1 MSQLIPI
8 VLQAD
13 QTEGTQATVAQW
25 LKQPGEAVSKD
36 EPIVELETDK
46 VMMEVTAPQDGVLQ
60 EIHLQEG
67 DAVAPDQILG
77 TIAEGVVSKDPNV
90 KPKAEHSS
98 LTPKEKNQ
106 EVNVDP
112 TAGASNP
119 PSITVIS
126 PAVRRLTREYNLD
139 LSSISG
145 SGKNGRIT
153 TRDIQAHLN
162 NQPALETAKEIISNE
177 TSEKVPHS
185 LMRKRIAEHMQHSVQ
200 TAPHVT
206 SVFDMDLSTIIQ
218 HRKQHKSEYE
228 NRGVKLTF
236 TAYFIAACV
245 QAMKVEPKIN
255 SQFHTDALEVFKHLH
270 IGVGTA
276 LGDEG
281 LIVPVIKHCEQMDL
295 FQIASALTEITAKA
309 RDNKLTQQDV
319 QGGTFTISNH
329 GVSGS
334 LVATPIII
342 NQPQTAILG
351 LGKMEKRV
359 VVREMD
365 GMDAMV
371 IKPMCYVSL
380 TIDHRAL
387 DAFQTNRFLTA
398 FVEAIENWT

>member
-1 MSQLIPI
+1 MSALVPI
-8 VLQAD
+8 VLLAD

-25 LKQPGEAVSKD
+25 LKQPGDSVQKD
-36 EPIVELETDK
+36 EPLIELETDK
-46 VMMEVTAPQDGVLQ
+46 VMMEVTAPADGVLQ
-60 EIHLQEG
+60 EIKLQPG
-67 DAVAPDQILG
+67 DAVAPEQVLG
-77 TIAEGVVSKDPNV
+77 TISAGEVSKPLNAMQQ
-90 KPKAEHSS
+90 AEHSS
-98 LTPKEKNQ
+98 LTPKEKNH
-106 EVNVDP
+106 EVIEKP

-119 PSITVIS
+119 PSVTVIS
-126 PAVRRLTREYNLD
+126 PAVRRLTREHNLD
-139 LSSISG
+139 LSQLKG

-153 TRDIQAHLN
+153 TRDIQAYLKGN
-162 NQPALETAKEIISNE
+162 STLKTPASAAEN
-177 TSEKVPHS
+177 SEMIPHTV
-185 LMRKRIAEHMQHSVQ
+185 MRQRIAEHMQHSVQ

-206 SVFDMDLSTIIQ
+206 SVFDMDLSRIIA
-218 HRKQHKSEYE
+218 HRKQHKE
-228 NRGVKLTF
+228 NFAQRGAKLTF
-236 TAYFIAACV
+236 TAYFIAATV
-245 QAMKVEPKIN
+245 QAMQTEPKIN
-255 SQFHTDALEVFKHLH
+255 SRFHQDALEVFKYMH
-270 IGVGTA
+270 IGIGTA

-295 FQIASALTEITAKA
+295 FQIATGLTEITNKA

-359 VVREMD
+359 VVRDIGGE
-365 GMDAMV
+365 DAML

-398 FVEAIENWT
+398 FVETIENWS